1 MYRYLALASFVAASL
16 GSGATASAAENR
28 SFSLAPGSL
37 YAQGTAVAAQTIV
50 LPKSGISA
58 FNISFTV
65 PLDHEP
71 DTRIL
76 VNVYMHQA
84 TAGPCTAAT
93 RLGSV
98 ARRRLNKVR
107 TITEAPNVDGVDPA
121 GGVEH
126 TTFAATALTVAK
138 KTYIVKTPMAA
149 SFTGLR
155 ASDGINLRV
164 DRISTDAA
172 DTCSAEVL
180 VAHVEIRYTSVDAA
194 P

>member
-1 MYRYLALASFVAASL
+1 MYRYLALASLVAASL
-16 GSGATASAAENR
+16 GTAATASAVENR
-28 SFSLAPGSL
+28 SFSLAPASL
-37 YAQGTAVAAQTIV
+37 HAEGTAVAGPTIV
-50 LPKSGISA
+50 LPKSGLSS
-58 FNISFTV
+58 FNISFVV

-93 RLGSV
+93 RLGS
-98 ARRRLNKVR
+98 ASRRRLNKVR
-107 TITEAPNVDGVDPA
+107 SLTAAPNVDRVDPL
-121 GGVEH
+121 GGVE
-126 TTFAATALTVAK
+126 TTSFAATASTVAR
-138 KTYIVKTPMAA
+138 KTYIIRTPMAA

-164 DRISTDAA
+164 DRVSTDAA